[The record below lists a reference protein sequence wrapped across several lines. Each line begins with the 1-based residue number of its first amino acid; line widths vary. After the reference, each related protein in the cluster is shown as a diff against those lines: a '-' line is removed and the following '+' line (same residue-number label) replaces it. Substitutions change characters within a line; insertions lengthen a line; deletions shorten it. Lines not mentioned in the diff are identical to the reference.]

1 VVVVTVK
8 RETQGVVPSVT
19 PYNSQMEG
27 SLWSTRASFLV
38 PLTGLILL
46 VLTWGSEPSI
56 PLAIFLVVAHISLVM
71 MAVAHAE
78 AIAHRVG
85 EPYGTLVLALAVTV
99 IEVSLIVT
107 LMATEGDKA
116 STLARDT
123 VFAAVMIVCNG
134 FVGLAIF
141 VDARKDHIVEFSEQ
155 GANALLGTVMT
166 ITTLSLVM
174 PNFTSSS
181 EGATFSGSQLI
192 FSAVSALA
200 VYLVF
205 VFVQTVRHRW
215 MFLSPEALEREAGN
229 EFAHVDSHTPRSG
242 RAEGL
247 LIRSVFLL
255 ITLAG
260 VIGLAKTLAPSIEDS
275 VVWAGAPPSFVGVV
289 IALLVLLPEGIT
301 ALRAASRGEMQ
312 TSLNLSLGSG
322 LASIGLTIP
331 AVAVATIWLDGPVTL
346 GLGAKEIV
354 LLALTAVVS
363 TLTFGSG
370 KATIL
375 QGAQHLAVFAAFL
388 FLAVVP

>member
-1 VVVVTVK
+1 MPVV
-8 RETQGVVPSVT
+8 G
-19 PYNSQMEG
+19 
-27 SLWSTRASFLV
+27 LV
-38 PLTGLILL
+38 LL
-46 VLTWGSEPSI
+46 VLTWGSEPSLLLTI
-56 PLAIFLVVAHISLVM
+56 VLVVAHVALVM

-99 IEVSLIVT
+99 IEVSLILT
-107 LMATEGDKA
+107 LMSIAESGTE
-116 STLARDT
+116 TLARDT
-123 VFAAVMIVCNG
+123 VFAAIMIVCNG
-134 FVGLAIF
+134 VVGLSIF
-141 VDARKDHIVEFSEQ
+141 VDARKDHIVDFSEQ

-166 ITTLSLVM
+166 IATLSLVM
-174 PNFTSSS
+174 PNFTTSS
-181 EGATFSGSQLI
+181 EGATFSGSQLA
-192 FSAVSALA
+192 FSAVSAFA

-255 ITLAG
+255 ISLAG
-260 VIGLAKTLAPSIEDS
+260 VVGLAKVLAPRIEDA
-275 VVWAGAPPSFVGVV
+275 VEWAGAPRSFVGVV
-289 IALLVLLPEGIT
+289 IALLVLLPESIT

-312 TSLNLSLGSG
+312 TSLNLSLGSA

-331 AVAVATIWLDGPVTL
+331 AVAIATIWLDGPVTL

-354 LLALTAVVS
+354 LLALTAVIS

-375 QGAQHLAVFAAFL
+375 QGAQHLTVFAAFL

>member
-1 VVVVTVK
+1 MA
-8 RETQGVVPSVT
+8 RSR
-19 PYNSQMEG
+19 
-27 SLWSTRASFLV
+27 WSTRASFLV
-38 PLTGLILL
+38 PVIGLVLL
-46 VLTWGSEPSI
+46 ALTWGSEPSLLLTI
-56 PLAIFLVVAHISLVM
+56 VLVVAHVALVM

-85 EPYGTLVLALAVTV
+85 EPFGTLVLALAVTV
-99 IEVSLIVT
+99 IEVSLILT
-107 LMATEGDKA
+107 LMSIADSGTE
-116 STLARDT
+116 TLARDT
-123 VFAAVMIVCNG
+123 VFAAIMIVCNG
-134 FVGLAIF
+134 VVGLSIF
-141 VDARKDHIVEFSEQ
+141 VDARKDHIVDFSEQ

-166 ITTLSLVM
+166 IATLSLVM

-181 EGATFSGSQLI
+181 EGPTFSGSQLA
-192 FSAVSALA
+192 FSAVSAFA

-215 MFLSPEALEREAGN
+215 MFLSPEALQREAGN

-255 ITLAG
+255 ISLAG
-260 VIGLAKTLAPSIEDS
+260 VVGLAKVLAPRIEDA
-275 VVWAGAPPSFVGVV
+275 VEWAGAPRSFVGVV
-289 IALLVLLPEGIT
+289 IALLVLLPESVT

-312 TSLNLSLGSG
+312 TSLNLSLGSA

-331 AVAVATIWLDGPVTL
+331 AVAIATIWLDGPVTL

-388 FLAVVP
+388 FLAAVP

>member
-1 VVVVTVK
+1 MD
-8 RETQGVVPSVT
+8 RSR
-19 PYNSQMEG
+19 
-27 SLWSTRASFLV
+27 LATRTSFIIPLV
-38 PLTGLILL
+38 GLVLL
-46 VLTWGSEPSI
+46 ILTWGSDPS
-56 PLAIFLVVAHISLVM
+56 PFATVVLVVAHVALVM
-71 MAVAHAE
+71 TAVGHAE

-85 EPYGTLVLALAVTV
+85 EPFGTLVLALAVTI

-123 VFAAVMIVCNG
+123 VFAAIMIVCNG
-134 FVGLAIF
+134 MVGLSIL
-141 VDARKDHIVEFSEQ
+141 VDARRDHLVEFSEQ

-166 ITTLSLVM
+166 IAVLSLVM
-174 PNFTSSS
+174 PSFTSSG
-181 EGATFSGSQLI
+181 EGATFSGSQLA
-192 FSAVSALA
+192 FSAVSAI
-200 VYLVF
+200 VIYVVF
-205 VFVQTVRHRW
+205 VVVQTVRHRW
-215 MFLSPEALEREAGN
+215 MFLSPEALARESES
-229 EFAHVDSHTPRSG
+229 EFSHVDPHAARSG

-247 LIRSVFLL
+247 LVRSIFLL
-255 ITLAG
+255 VSLVG
-260 VIGLAKTLAPSIEDS
+260 VVGLAKTLAPRIEDG
-275 VVWAGAPPSFVGVV
+275 VVWMGAPQSFVGVI

-301 ALRAASRGEMQ
+301 ALRAAARGEMQ

-331 AVAVATIWLDGPVTL
+331 AVAVASIWLDGPITL

-375 QGAQHLAVFAAFL
+375 QGAQHVAVFSAFL
-388 FLAVVP
+388 FLAIVP

>member
-1 VVVVTVK
+1 M
-8 RETQGVVPSVT
+8 
-19 PYNSQMEG
+19 MERT
-27 SLWSTRASFLV
+27 SLITKFSFAV
-38 PLTGLILL
+38 PLVGLILL
-46 VLTWGSEPSI
+46 ILTWGSDPSLLVTVVLV
-56 PLAIFLVVAHISLVM
+56 LAHVALVM

-85 EPYGTLVLALAVTV
+85 EPFGTLVLALAVTV

-116 STLARDT
+116 SSLARDT

-134 FVGLAIF
+134 MVGLAIF

-166 ITTLSLVM
+166 ITVLSLVM

-181 EGATFSGSQLI
+181 AGGTFSGSQLV
-192 FSAVSALA
+192 FSAVSAIV
-200 VYLVF
+200 VYFVF

-215 MFLSPEALEREAGN
+215 MFLSPEALEKEAGN
-229 EFAHVDSHTPRSG
+229 EFSHVDSHTPRSG
-242 RAEGL
+242 RSEGL
-247 LIRSVFLL
+247 LIRTVFLV
-255 ITLAG
+255 ISLAG
-260 VIGLAKTLAPSIEDS
+260 VVGLAKTLAPRIEDG
-275 VVWAGAPPSFVGVV
+275 VAWVGAPQSFVGVV
-289 IALLVLLPEGIT
+289 IAMLVLLPEGVT
-301 ALRAASRGEMQ
+301 AMRAAARGEMQ

-331 AVAVATIWLDGPVTL
+331 AVAVASIWLDGPITL
-346 GLGAKEIV
+346 GLGGKEIV
-354 LLALTAVVS
+354 LLALTAVIS

-375 QGAQHLAVFAAFL
+375 QGVHHLALFGAFL
-388 FLAVVP
+388 FLAIVP

>member
-1 VVVVTVK
+1 
-8 RETQGVVPSVT
+8 
-19 PYNSQMEG
+19 
-27 SLWSTRASFLV
+27 
-38 PLTGLILL
+38 
-46 VLTWGSEPSI
+46 
-56 PLAIFLVVAHISLVM
+56 M

-85 EPYGTLVLALAVTV
+85 EPFGTLVLALAVTV

-107 LMATEGDKA
+107 LMATDGDKA

-123 VFAAVMIVCNG
+123 VFAAIMIVCNG
-134 FVGLAIF
+134 MVGLAIL

-166 ITTLSLVM
+166 IATLSLVM

-181 EGATFSGSQLI
+181 AGGTFSGSQLA
-192 FSAVSALA
+192 FSAVSSVA

-215 MFLSPEALEREAGN
+215 MFLSPEALEKEAGS
-229 EFAHVDSHTPRSG
+229 EFAHIDSHTPRTG
-242 RAEGL
+242 RFEGL
-247 LIRSVFLL
+247 IIRSMFLL
-255 ITLAG
+255 ISLAG
-260 VIGLAKTLAPSIEDS
+260 VVGLAKTLAPRIEEG
-275 VVWAGAPPSFVGVV
+275 VVWIGAPQSFVGVV
-289 IALLVLLPEGIT
+289 IALLVLLPEGVT
-301 ALRAASRGEMQ
+301 AMRAAARGEMQ

-331 AVAVATIWLDGPVTL
+331 VLAIATIWLDGPVTL

-354 LLALTAVVS
+354 LLALTAIIS

-388 FLAVVP
+388 FLAIVP